1 MKRFFRKLAVFFKK
15 RWVWTLCI
23 ALFLALLVWFL
34 FPYFGFGE
42 SKPWE
47 SSTSRLVTICIIFL
61 LWGLL
66 LVFLNWRETAKQKKK
81 LTSDQVQ
88 EKLIVEEKIYE
99 ERQAVTSLYKKAMQ
113 TLKKSSIYKG
123 RSQSWKHDLPWYL
136 LIGPESSGKTSILDF
151 SGLNFPLN
159 QIEQRL
165 TKNIEGTRYCEWYF
179 AENGVVV
186 DTSGRYFSQENSE
199 VDNAG
204 WLTLLNLLRRRKR
217 SRPLNGVL
225 VNVPVDDLL
234 SHDEVHLERIA
245 RQTRARL
252 HDIQQRLGT
261 ECPVYILFSKAD
273 HIVGFNEFFDN
284 ISQEESAQV
293 LGVTFTK
300 EQKVVSADLTR
311 FEFERLLERLN
322 KQVVNNLHQE
332 RDIQRRGKILDFPYQ
347 FNLIAEQLCLFIEL
361 ATTGNRYQEAS
372 HLRGF
377 YFMSAPHV
385 TEHLDEHTVRIGRN
399 LGLSSKALPV
409 YRQGKPR
416 FLYQLFTSVIFPESE
431 LATLDETER
440 KRLSWKQRSL
450 YIGSVATLAGVGL
463 LWGYSFSANNNY
475 LKQTNELGVMLT
487 KQHTELIPKGD
498 LSQLESVLN
507 TSYDAYKVFPTDKDL
522 SITHQLGLY
531 QGEKTTPT
539 VLATYHDELLKQMLP
554 AVARQLETQIRS
566 NFTNREKL
574 LNSLRA
580 YLMLNYEQH
589 RDKEYLAATMTDY
602 WANIYPNNTELQDD
616 LEGHFDRLLAL
627 DFIYPLN
634 DELVA
639 QARRILSN
647 EPLANL
653 VYNAMKQDAK
663 ILPDYVLSQ
672 HLGSQGYLIKG
683 ADNKIAGFFTKSG
696 YNQYFLS
703 KKALDFITKTLKDN
717 WVLGSADTLSPAE
730 LQKILVQVEQLY
742 FIDYTDQWSNTIG
755 GLKVANVNSFP
766 ESDSQLTG
774 LTAAN
779 SPFLLL
785 LGEIKEHTK
794 LPGIVPEPDE
804 DDKEVIADKTGAI
817 NTNSSVKQMAKQ
829 ATKKAAIKGVN
840 AGIDGAKKLAA
851 AAVPEQGK
859 KRMVQMFT
867 PYHRLLLDDG
877 SPSSDY
883 AAASQALNDLN
894 QKVSMLSRDSAPEQ
908 AALAWAK
915 DRMEGQQDALSAVQN
930 AVKRL
935 PAPFDKWYTQI
946 ADDNWR
952 IILASSY
959 NYINQAYKAN
969 VYTYYNSSIR
979 GRYPFNGK
987 ANTDVAMSDFVRF
1000 FKVGGIMDS
1009 FYESN
1014 LKPFVSTNG
1023 SYYQVKTID
1032 GRGLPISSASLA
1044 QFRVVRV
1051 IQGGLFSENPEHPTV
1066 SFKLEPHFLE
1076 VTLSRVILQI
1086 GDQKIEYRHG
1096 PILSNRFTWPTE
1108 NADTSVVSE
1117 KFEDL
1122 SGNRTLYQ
1130 TEPGAWSLFRFID
1143 QMEISYASGRDVMI
1157 LKTNVDGKYANYL
1170 LSTQRSPNPFDVK
1183 IYRAFA
1189 LRDNL

>member
-1 MKRFFRKLAVFFKK
+1 
-15 RWVWTLCI
+15 
-23 ALFLALLVWFL
+23 
-34 FPYFGFGE
+34 
-42 SKPWE
+42 
-47 SSTSRLVTICIIFL
+47 
-61 LWGLL
+61 
-66 LVFLNWRETAKQKKK
+66 
-81 LTSDQVQ
+81 
-88 EKLIVEEKIYE
+88 
-99 ERQAVTSLYKKAMQ
+99 
-113 TLKKSSIYKG
+113 
-123 RSQSWKHDLPWYL
+123 
-136 LIGPESSGKTSILDF
+136 
-151 SGLNFPLN
+151 
-159 QIEQRL
+159 
-165 TKNIEGTRYCEWYF
+165 
-179 AENGVVV
+179 
-186 DTSGRYFSQENSE
+186 
-199 VDNAG
+199 
-204 WLTLLNLLRRRKR
+204 
-217 SRPLNGVL
+217 
-225 VNVPVDDLL
+225 
-234 SHDEVHLERIA
+234 
-245 RQTRARL
+245 
-252 HDIQQRLGT
+252 
-261 ECPVYILFSKAD
+261 
-273 HIVGFNEFFDN
+273 
-284 ISQEESAQV
+284 
-293 LGVTFTK
+293 
-300 EQKVVSADLTR
+300 
-311 FEFERLLERLN
+311 
-322 KQVVNNLHQE
+322 
-332 RDIQRRGKILDFPYQ
+332 
-347 FNLIAEQLCLFIEL
+347 
-361 ATTGNRYQEAS
+361 
-372 HLRGF
+372 
-377 YFMSAPHV
+377 
-385 TEHLDEHTVRIGRN
+385 
-399 LGLSSKALPV
+399 
-409 YRQGKPR
+409 
-416 FLYQLFTSVIFPESE
+416 
-431 LATLDETER
+431 
-440 KRLSWKQRSL
+440 
-450 YIGSVATLAGVGL
+450 
-463 LWGYSFSANNNY
+463 
-475 LKQTNELGVMLT
+475 
-487 KQHTELIPKGD
+487 
-498 LSQLESVLN
+498 
-507 TSYDAYKVFPTDKDL
+507 
-522 SITHQLGLY
+522 
-531 QGEKTTPT
+531 
-539 VLATYHDELLKQMLP
+539 MLP
-554 AVARQLETQIRS
+554 AVARQLEAQIRS

-580 YLMLNYEQH
+580 YLMLNYEKH

-616 LEGHFDRLLAL
+616 LEGHFNRLLAL
-627 DFIYPLN
+627 DFVYPIN

-639 QARRILSN
+639 QARRVLSN

-653 VYNAMKQDAK
+653 VYNSMKQDAK

-683 ADNKIAGFFTKSG
+683 ADKKIAGFFTKSG

-703 KKALDFITKTLKDN
+703 KKALDFITKTLRDN

-804 DDKEVIADKTGAI
+804 DDKDVIADKTGAI

-987 ANTDVAMSDFVRF
+987 ANTDVAMSDFIRF

-1014 LKPFVSTNG
+1014 LKPLCQQMV
-1023 SYYQVKTID
+1023 VTI
-1032 GRGLPISSASLA
+1032 
-1044 QFRVVRV
+1044 
-1051 IQGGLFSENPEHPTV
+1051 
-1066 SFKLEPHFLE
+1066 K
-1076 VTLSRVILQI
+1076 
-1086 GDQKIEYRHG
+1086 
-1096 PILSNRFTWPTE
+1096 
-1108 NADTSVVSE
+1108 
-1117 KFEDL
+1117 
-1122 SGNRTLYQ
+1122 
-1130 TEPGAWSLFRFID
+1130 
-1143 QMEISYASGRDVMI
+1143 
-1157 LKTNVDGKYANYL
+1157 
-1170 LSTQRSPNPFDVK
+1170 
-1183 IYRAFA
+1183 
-1189 LRDNL
+1189 

>member
-1 MKRFFRKLAVFFKK
+1 MKRFFKKLGIFFKK

-23 ALFLALLVWFL
+23 ALVLALLVWFL
-34 FPYFGFGE
+34 FPYFGFAD

-47 SSTSRLVTICIIFL
+47 STNSRLVTICIIIL
-61 LWGLL
+61 CWGLL

-81 LTSDQVQ
+81 LTSDQAQ
-88 EKLIVEEKIYE
+88 EKQILEEKIYE
-99 ERQAVTSLYKKAMQ
+99 ERKSVTSLYKKAMQ
-113 TLKKSSIYKG
+113 VLKKSSIYKG
-123 RSQSWKHDLPWYL
+123 RSHGWKQDLPWYL

-179 AENGVVV
+179 AENGVVI
-186 DTSGRYFSQENSE
+186 DTSGRYFSQENAE
-199 VDNAG
+199 VDSAG
-204 WLTLLNLLRRRKR
+204 WLTLLSLLRRRKR
-217 SRPLNGVL
+217 SRPINGVL

-234 SHDEVHLERIA
+234 SRDEINLERIA

-252 HDIQQRLGT
+252 HDIQLRLGT
-261 ECPVYILFSKAD
+261 ECPVYMLFSKAD
-273 HIVGFNEFFDN
+273 HIIGFNEFFDN
-284 ISQEESAQV
+284 LSQEESAQV

-300 EQKVVSADLTR
+300 EQKVITADMTNY
-311 FEFERLLERLN
+311 EFERLLERLN
-322 KQVVNNLHQE
+322 KQVVSNLHQE

-347 FNLIAEQLCLFIEL
+347 FNLIAEQLSLFIEL
-361 ATTGNRYQEAS
+361 ATSGNRYQEAS

-377 YFMSAPHV
+377 YFMSTPHAI
-385 TEHLDEHTVRIGRN
+385 EHLDEHTVRIGRN

-409 YRQGKPR
+409 YRQGRPR

-431 LATLDETER
+431 LATLDESER
-440 KRLSWKQRSL
+440 KRLTWRQRSI
-450 YIGSVATLAGVGL
+450 YIGSLATLAGVGA
-463 LWGYSFSANNNY
+463 LWGYSFSANNGY
-475 LKQTNELGVMLT
+475 LKETDDLGKRLVEEQ
-487 KQHTELIPKGD
+487 KQLLPRGD
-498 LSQLESVLN
+498 LSQLKSVLN
-507 TSYDAYKVFPTDKDL
+507 TGYSAYQVFPTDNDL
-522 SITHQLGLY
+522 SIAHRLGLY
-531 QGEKTTPT
+531 QGKETTPT
-539 VLATYHDELLKQMLP
+539 VLAVYNKELLKQMLP
-554 AVARQLETQIRS
+554 AIARQLETQIRS
-566 NFTNREKL
+566 NFGNRDKL
-574 LNSLRA
+574 LSSLRA
-580 YLMLNYEQH
+580 YLMLNYVNY
-589 RDKEYLAATMTDY
+589 RDKAYLSTVLTDS
-602 WANIYPNNTELQDD
+602 WANIYPGNTELQND
-616 LEGHFDRLLAL
+616 LKGHLTRLLAL

-634 DELVA
+634 NELVS

-653 VYNAMKQDAK
+653 VYNAMKQEAT
-663 ILPDYVLSQ
+663 ILPDYRLSD

-683 ADNKIAGFFTKSG
+683 ADRKIPGFFTKQG
-696 YNQYFLS
+696 YQQYFLTNGS
-703 KKALDFITKTLKDN
+703 KYITTTLKNN
-717 WVLGSADTLSPAE
+717 WVLGDANTLSPAE
-730 LQKILVQVEQLY
+730 IQKLMAQVEQLY
-742 FIDYTDQWSNTIG
+742 FIDYTDQWSSTIS
-755 GLKVANVNSFP
+755 GLKLSNVNSFS

-774 LTAAN
+774 LTSAS

-794 LPGIVPEPDE
+794 LPGIIPEPDE
-804 DDKEVIADKTGAI
+804 NSGDVLKDKTGDI
-817 NTNSSVKQMAKQ
+817 NTNGTVKQMAKQ
-829 ATKKAAIKGVN
+829 ATKKAAVKGVN

-851 AAVPEQGK
+851 ASVPEQGK

-894 QKVSMLSRDSAPEQ
+894 QKISGLARDSAPEQ
-908 AALAWAK
+908 AALDWAK
-915 DRMEGQQDALSAVQN
+915 ERMTGQQDTLSVIQN

-935 PAPFDKWYTQI
+935 PTPFDKWYTQI

-952 IILASSY
+952 LILASSY

-969 VYTYYNSSIR
+969 VYSFYNSSIK

-987 ANTDVAMSDFVRF
+987 ADTDVAMSDFTRF
-1000 FKVGGIMDS
+1000 FKPGGVMDS

-1032 GRGLPISSASLA
+1032 GRSLPISNATLA

-1051 IQGGLFSENPEHPTV
+1051 IQGGLFSDSPEYPSV

-1076 VTLSRVILQI
+1076 ATLSKVVLQI
-1086 GDQKIEYRHG
+1086 GNQRFEYRHG
-1096 PILSNRFTWPTE
+1096 PILSTRLVWPTE

-1117 KFEDL
+1117 RFEDL
-1122 SGNRTLYQ
+1122 SGNKTSYQ

-1143 QMEISYASGRDVMI
+1143 QMEISYASGRDVMV

-1183 IYRAFA
+1183 VYRAFG